1 MTHQLNKQLAQGGNS
16 GGTTT
21 SLQVECPPTHL
32 SPLKLTAAYNS
43 YWRFAVERQNVF
55 FRRLANDPEPWT
67 TDPVIS
73 AHKFTNAYRASDRVS
88 QYLIRHVIYRDDLPN
103 TAHEILFRTLL
114 FKLFNKIATWELLE
128 HTFGAITF
136 KDYRFERYDHVLS
149 QAMRAGG
156 RIYSAAYIMPPGGSA
171 FGYPAKHQNHL
182 RLLERM
188 MEDDV
193 AGQLTKMRR
202 MQPAFE
208 LLRSYPTIGDF
219 LAYQFVTDINYSE
232 ITDFSEMDFVMP
244 GPGAR
249 DGVRK
254 CFADSA
260 GLNEAELIRLMVDN
274 QEREFERLGINFQTL
289 WGRRLQLIDCQNLFC
304 EVDKYARVA
313 HPEIAGISG
322 RTRIK
327 QKFTPTGMLVP
338 PWYPPKWGIN
348 EEIMASYSSGKTNC
362 TDDKKKR
369 SAKQSQQVN
378 LELGNSK

>member
-1 MTHQLNKQLAQGGNS
+1 MTHRLNQGNNS
-16 GGTTT
+16 GGPTAC
-21 SLQVECPPTHL
+21 LQTECPPTHL
-32 SPLKLTAAYNS
+32 SPLKLTAVYNS

-73 AHKFTNAYRASDRVS
+73 IHKFTNAYRASDRVS
-88 QYLIRHVIYRDDLPN
+88 QYLIRHVIYRKDLPN
-103 TAHEILFRTLL
+103 TPQEILFRTLL
-114 FKLFNKIATWELLE
+114 FKLFNKIDTWELLE

-182 RLLERM
+182 RLLEQM
-188 MEDDV
+188 MEDDL
-193 AGQLTKMRR
+193 AGKLTKMRR

-232 ITDFSEMDFVMP
+232 ITDFSEMEFVMP

-274 QEREFERLGINFQTL
+274 QEHEFERLGINFQTL

-313 HPEIAGISG
+313 HPDIAGISG

-327 QKFTPTGMLVP
+327 QKFTPTGVLVA

-348 EEIMASYSSGKTNC
+348 EKIIAGYPSGNTNG
-362 TDDKKKR
+362 TNDKKKR
-369 SAKQSQQVN
+369 SAKQTQQVN